1 MRKFGKDK
9 KWQTRGLTLIELMI
23 VVAIVGILASIG
35 GTAFF
40 RQIKAGKIAKLEQY
54 AMDVA
59 RGQEEFRSRQGRYYP
74 LMAGMS
80 EPYIGN
86 EARWR
91 NLLGFSQTL
100 PADITIQTESGAA
113 GAAPTTP
120 ACTQAG
126 VVTTT
131 AWFCVVVTQD
141 LSPGDAAANTQV
153 VMYQNGPSPIRLN
166 EGR

>member
-23 VVAIVGILASIG
+23 VVAIVGILAAVG

-40 RQIKAGKIAKLEQY
+40 KQIKNGKMVKLEQY
-54 AMDVA
+54 ALDVGRA
-59 RGQEEFRSRQGRYYP
+59 QEEFRSRNGRYYP
-74 LMAGMS
+74 LMAGAAES
-80 EPYIGN
+80 YTGN

-91 NLLGFSQTL
+91 NLLTFSQTL

-113 GAAPTTP
+113 GAAPSTP
-120 ACTQAG
+120 ACVQAG

-131 AWFCVVVTQD
+131 AWYCVVVTQNLNPSAATD
-141 LSPGDAAANTQV
+141 TQIVYYQNAANPV
-153 VMYQNGPSPIRLN
+153 RIN
-166 EGR
+166 EGT